1 MYFLVNTLTQQITA
15 HNKLGDAARSALV
28 ALGAPNNAADP
39 IAAFNDSNLNETY
52 LLLNLSAAFESISES
67 DDTAAQE
74 LATSYKQAIDQ
85 LYAWVKRN
93 KRG

>member
-1 MYFLVNTLTQQITA
+1 MYFSVNTLTQQITA

-28 ALGAPNNAADP
+28 SLGVHNNVADP

-52 LLLNLSAAFESISES
+52 VLLNLSAAFESISES

-74 LATSYKQAIDQ
+74 LAASYKKAIDEF
-85 LYAWVKRN
+85 YA
-93 KRG
+93 

>member
-39 IAAFNDSNLNETY
+39 IAAFNDSKLNETY
-52 LLLNLSAAFESISES
+52 VLLNLSDAFESISES

-74 LATSYKQAIDQ
+74 LAASYKQAIDNF
-85 LYAWVKRN
+85 YA
-93 KRG
+93 